1 MRVCHDGYGNG
12 YAMDASL
19 VVTPKDQFQDM
30 IRLLN
35 TNVDGNKKIMYALTS
50 IKGVGRR
57 YSNMVCKKADIDLN
71 KRAGEFSVEE
81 LERVVE
87 IIQNPLQYKIPQWF
101 LNRQKDHT
109 TGKFSQLVANGVDNS
124 LREDIE
130 RLKKI
135 RVHRGIRHH
144 RDLRVRGQHTKTTGR
159 TGKTVGVTKKKN

>member
-1 MRVCHDGYGNG
+1 M
-12 YAMDASL
+12 SL